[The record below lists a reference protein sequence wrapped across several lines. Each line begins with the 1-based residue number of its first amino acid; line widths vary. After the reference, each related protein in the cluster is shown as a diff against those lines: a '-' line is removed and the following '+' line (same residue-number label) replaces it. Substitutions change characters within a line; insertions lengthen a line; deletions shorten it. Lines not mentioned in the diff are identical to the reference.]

1 MSGKKSKSPPQADVK
16 YRNPGVA
23 GFLSTNQ
30 LTSGLRYQRPVE
42 KKDVTK
48 LIREWDPRKL
58 TPIVVSAREGK
69 FNVVDGQHRVE
80 AMRRMAKG
88 KDVSIPCLI
97 YTGMTY
103 ADEAA
108 LYAELDRG
116 RKRLTLPQSLNAMVE
131 AGTDPEIMEVK
142 RLAES
147 AGFVWALVKRTGQP
161 FEIEATRALI
171 SAYRLLGVAGFSR
184 LLELMAGTWHGA
196 PNSLK
201 ASMLSGMALFLK
213 TYEVELN
220 DRTFI
225 RRLSTVEPEEIIQAS
240 RVEYSAALRFA
251 RTIRDKYNA
260 QGGGQELPYRFK
272 R

>member
-1 MSGKKSKSPPQADVK
+1 MSGKKSKSPPQAGVK

-42 KKDVTK
+42 KKDVNK
-48 LIREWDPRKL
+48 LIREWDPRRL

-97 YTGMTY
+97 YTGMSY
-103 ADEAA
+103 EDEAA

-147 AGFVWALVKRTGQP
+147 AGFVWALAKRTGQP

-196 PNSLK
+196 PSSLK

-213 TYEVELN
+213 TYEAELN
-220 DRTFI
+220 DRAFI
-225 RRLSTVEPEEIIQAS
+225 RRLSAVEPEEIIQAS

>member
-1 MSGKKSKSPPQADVK
+1 VQAKEKKHLSRPEADERLDREVHVPPPERASPPQWLPKRLHKEFLEVGEILLA
-16 YRNPGVA
+16 A
-23 GFLSTNQ
+23 G
-30 LTSGLRYQRPVE
+30 
-42 KKDVTK
+42 
-48 LIREWDPRKL
+48 
-58 TPIVVSAREGK
+58 
-69 FNVVDGQHRVE
+69 
-80 AMRRMAKG
+80 
-88 KDVSIPCLI
+88 
-97 YTGMTY
+97 
-103 ADEAA
+103 

-116 RKRLTLPQSLNAMVE
+116 RKRLTLPQSLNAMME

-142 RLAES
+142 RLTEG

-184 LLELMAGTWHGA
+184 LLELVAGTWHGA
-196 PNSLK
+196 PSSLK

-213 TYEVELN
+213 TYEAELN
-220 DRTFI
+220 DRAFI
-225 RRLSTVEPEEIIQAS
+225 RRLSNLEPEEIIQAS

-251 RTIRDKYNA
+251 RTIRDCYNA

>member
-1 MSGKKSKSPPQADVK
+1 MSRKQKQGPPQAGVK
-16 YRNPGVA
+16 YQNPGVSR
-23 GFLSTNQ
+23 FLSTNQ
-30 LTSGLRYQRPVE
+30 LTSGLPYQRSVE
-42 KKDVTK
+42 KKDVRK
-48 LIREWDPRKL
+48 LVREWDPRKL
-58 TPIVVSAREGK
+58 TPVIVSARDGK
-69 FNVVDGQHRVE
+69 FNVVDGQHRIE

-88 KDVSIPCLI
+88 KDVTIPCLI

-103 ADEAA
+103 EDEAA
-108 LYAELDRG
+108 LYAQLDQG

-131 AGTDPEIMEVK
+131 AGTDAEIMEVE
-142 RLAES
+142 RLVDET
-147 AGFVWALVKRTGQP
+147 GFVWALAKRTGKP

-184 LLELMAGTWHGA
+184 LLALMAGTWRGA

-220 DRTFI
+220 DHTFI